1 MSRKLLG
8 ALGVVIAVLVSSLA
22 GSGPAGAQGQRDA
35 PPRPV
40 IFVHGSTGS
49 GAQFETQALRLT
61 SNGYPADRIAVH
73 EYDSTFGTNTME
85 QVWEGLDQL
94 ITELLDETGADGV
107 DLLGHS
113 LGTAV
118 SQGYLNSSAER
129 AARVAHYVNIDG
141 RTAAA
146 PPGGVDTLA
155 VWGEGDQ
162 ARQIAGARNYYA
174 PGQSHVQ
181 VATSAET
188 FAQIY
193 EFFTGR
199 APKTT
204 DVVPEHGRIR
214 LSGEANVFPQNQ
226 GADGFTLRIFEIDRR
241 TGEREHRRH
250 DATFAI
256 GPDGGWGPFKAH
268 AGESYE
274 FALTRTDGSVH
285 HLYFQPF
292 LRSDHLV
299 RLLTSRPGEG
309 LDLLREPSDT
319 SAGFGVIR
327 YKEMW
332 GDQGANNDTLEID
345 GVNILNPATAPR
357 TKRVNATFVGDDNL
371 DGVTDLSAPVQP
383 WFSLPFISAVDL
395 VVPAATPPDD
405 TVRVEMVARAEHAS
419 RSHGRSGRGDEE
431 VVNIPN
437 WATSQNIVTIMFR
450 DFQQ

>member
-8 ALGVVIAVLVSSLA
+8 AVGVVIAVLVTSLA
-22 GSGPAGAQGQRDA
+22 GSGAANAQGKRPA
-35 PPRPV
+35 PRPV
-40 IFVHGSTGS
+40 IFVHGGSGS
-49 GAQFETQALRLT
+49 GAQFDTQALRLT
-61 SNGYPADRIAVH
+61 SNGYPADQIAVH

-85 QVWEGLDQL
+85 EVWAGLDEL
-94 ITELLDETGADGV
+94 IAELLRETGADGV

-113 LGTAV
+113 LGTTV
-118 SQGYLNSSAER
+118 SQGYLTSSPER
-129 AARVAHYVNIDG
+129 AASVAHYVNIDG
-141 RTAAA
+141 RTAAS

-162 ARQIAGARNYYA
+162 TRQIVGAQNYYA
-174 PGQSHVQ
+174 PDQSHVQ

-193 EFFTGR
+193 RFFTGHG
-199 APKTT
+199 PETT
-204 DVVPEHGRIR
+204 DVVPQRGRIR

-226 GADGFTLRIFEIDRR
+226 GADGFTLQIFEIDRR
-241 TGEREHRRH
+241 GRREDLRP
-250 DATFAI
+250 DATFTI
-256 GPDGGWGPFKAH
+256 GADGAWGPFKAH
-268 AGESYE
+268 AGERYE

-345 GVNILNPATAPR
+345 GVNVLNAATAPR
-357 TKRVNATFVGDDNL
+357 TKRVNAMFVGDDNL

-395 VVPAATPPDD
+395 VVPATTPPDD
-405 TVRVEMVARAEHAS
+405 TVRIEMVARAGHAS
-419 RSHGRSGRGDEE
+419 RSPGRSGRGDEE

-437 WATSQNIVTIMFR
+437 WATSQNIVTITFR

>member
-8 ALGVVIAVLVSSLA
+8 AVGLVIAVLVAGLA
-22 GSGPAGAQGQRDA
+22 GSGAADA
-35 PPRPV
+35 HGNRRAPRPV
-40 IFVHGSTGS
+40 IFVHGGSGS
-49 GAQFETQALRLT
+49 GAQFDTQALRLT

-85 QVWEGLDQL
+85 EVWAGLDTL
-94 ITELLDETGADGV
+94 IAELLSETGADGV

-113 LGTAV
+113 LGTTV
-118 SQGYLNSSAER
+118 SQGYLTSSPER
-129 AARVAHYVNIDG
+129 AASVAHYVNIDG
-141 RTAAA
+141 RTAAS

-162 ARQIAGARNYYA
+162 TRQIVGAQNYYA
-174 PGQSHVQ
+174 PDQSHVQ

-193 EFFTGR
+193 RFFTGR
-199 APKTT
+199 EPKTT
-204 DVVPEHGRIR
+204 DVVPQRGRIR

-226 GADGFTLRIFEIDRR
+226 GADGFTLQIFEIDRR
-241 TGEREHRRH
+241 GRREHRRP

-256 GPDGGWGPFKAH
+256 GADGAWGPFKAH
-268 AGESYE
+268 AGGRYE

-357 TKRVNATFVGDDNL
+357 TKRVNAMFVGDDNL

-395 VVPAATPPDD
+395 VVPATIPPDD
-405 TVRVEMVARAEHAS
+405 TVRVEMVARA
-419 RSHGRSGRGDEE
+419 GDGDQE

-437 WATSQNIVTIMFR
+437 WATSQNIVTITFR

>member
-8 ALGVVIAVLVSSLA
+8 AVGVVIAVLVASLA
-22 GSGPAGAQGQRDA
+22 GPGAANAHGKRPA
-35 PPRPV
+35 PRPV
-40 IFVHGSTGS
+40 IFVHGGSGS
-49 GAQFETQALRLT
+49 GAQFDTQALRLT

-85 QVWEGLDQL
+85 QVWAGLDAL
-94 ITELLDETGADGV
+94 IAELLRETGADGV

-113 LGTAV
+113 LGTTV
-118 SQGYLNSSAER
+118 SQGYLTSSPER
-129 AARVAHYVNIDG
+129 AATVAHYVNIDG
-141 RTAAA
+141 RTAAS

-162 ARQIAGARNYYA
+162 TRQIVGAQNYYA
-174 PGQSHVQ
+174 PDQSHVQ

-188 FAQIY
+188 FTQIY
-193 EFFTGR
+193 RFFTGHQ
-199 APKTT
+199 PKTT
-204 DVVPEHGRIR
+204 DVVPQRGRIR

-226 GADGFTLRIFEIDRR
+226 GADGFTLQIFEIDRR
-241 TGEREHRRH
+241 TGRREHRRP

-256 GPDGGWGPFKAH
+256 GPDGAWGPFRAH
-268 AGESYE
+268 AGERYE

-299 RLLTSRPGEG
+299 RLLTSRPGQG

-345 GVNILNPATAPR
+345 GANILNPATAPR
-357 TKRVNATFVGDDNL
+357 TKRVNAMFVGDDNL

-437 WATSQNIVTIMFR
+437 WATSQNIVTITFR

>member
-1 MSRKLLG
+1 MSRKWLA
-8 ALGVVIAVLVSSLA
+8 ALGVVMAVLVSSLA
-22 GSGPAGAQGQRDA
+22 SPGAADAGGQR
-35 PPRPV
+35 PGPRPV
-40 IFVHGSTGS
+40 IFVHGGSGS
-49 GAQFETQALRLT
+49 GAQFDTQALRLT
-61 SNGYPADRIAVH
+61 SNGYTADRIAVH
-73 EYDSTFGTNTME
+73 EYDSTFGTNTMD
-85 QVWEGLDQL
+85 QVWAGLDDL
-94 ITELLDETGADGV
+94 IAELLADTGADGV

-113 LGTAV
+113 LGTTV
-118 SQGYLNSSAER
+118 SQGYLNSSPER

-141 RTAAA
+141 RTAAS

-162 ARQIAGARNYYA
+162 TRQVVGAQNYYA

-193 EFFTGR
+193 EFLTGR
-199 APKTT
+199 PPKTT
-204 DVVPEHGRIR
+204 DVVPEYGRIR

-226 GADGFTLRIFEIDRR
+226 GADGFALRIFEIDRR
-241 TGEREHRRH
+241 TGRREHRRP

-256 GPDGGWGPFKAH
+256 GPDGAWGPFKAH
-268 AGESYE
+268 AGERYE

-332 GDQGANNDTLEID
+332 GDQGANNDTLEIN

-357 TKRVNATFVGDDNL
+357 TKRVNAMFVGDDNL

-395 VVPAATPPDD
+395 VVPATIPPDD
-405 TVRVEMVARAEHAS
+405 TVRIEMVARA
-419 RSHGRSGRGDEE
+419 GDGDEE
-431 VVNIPN
+431 VINIPN
-437 WATSQNIVTIMFR
+437 WATSQNIVTITFR
-450 DFQQ
+450 DFQQDAGGP

>member
-1 MSRKLLG
+1 MSRKWLA
-8 ALGVVIAVLVSSLA
+8 ALGVVMVVLVSSLA
-22 GSGPAGAQGQRDA
+22 GSGAADAGGQR
-35 PPRPV
+35 PGPRPV
-40 IFVHGSTGS
+40 IFVHGGSGS
-49 GAQFETQALRLT
+49 GAQFDTQALRLT

-73 EYDSTFGTNTME
+73 EYDSTFGTNTMD
-85 QVWEGLDQL
+85 QVWAGLDDL
-94 ITELLDETGADGV
+94 IAELLADTGADGV

-113 LGTAV
+113 LGTTV
-118 SQGYLNSSAER
+118 SQGYLNSSPER

-141 RTAAA
+141 RTAAS

-162 ARQIAGARNYYA
+162 TRQVVGAQNYYA

-193 EFFTGR
+193 EFLTGR
-199 APKTT
+199 QPKTT

-226 GADGFTLRIFEIDRR
+226 GADGFTLRIFEIDGR
-241 TGEREHRRH
+241 TGRREHRRP

-256 GPDGGWGPFKAH
+256 GADGAWGPFKAH
-268 AGESYE
+268 AGERYE

-332 GDQGANNDTLEID
+332 GDQGANNDTLEIN

-357 TKRVNATFVGDDNL
+357 TKRVNAMFVGDDNL

-395 VVPAATPPDD
+395 VVPATIPPDD
-405 TVRVEMVARAEHAS
+405 SVRIEMVARA
-419 RSHGRSGRGDEE
+419 GDGDEE
-431 VVNIPN
+431 VINIPN
-437 WATSQNIVTIMFR
+437 WATSQNIVTITFR
-450 DFQQ
+450 DFQQEAGGP

>member
-8 ALGVVIAVLVSSLA
+8 ALGVFIAVLASSLA
-22 GSGPAGAQGQRDA
+22 GSGPADA
-35 PPRPV
+35 GGRRHEPPRPV
-40 IFVHGSTGS
+40 VFVHGGSGS
-49 GAQFETQALRLT
+49 GAQFDTQALRLT
-61 SNGYPADRIAVH
+61 SNGYPAGRIAVH
-73 EYDSTFGTNTME
+73 EYDSTFGTNTMDE
-85 QVWEGLDQL
+85 VLAGLEQL
-94 ITELLDETGADGV
+94 IDELLDETGADGV

-113 LGTAV
+113 LGTTV
-118 SQGYLNSSAER
+118 SHNYLNSSPAR
-129 AARVAHYVNIDG
+129 AADVAHYVNIDG

-146 PPGGVDTLA
+146 PPGDVDTLA

-162 ARQIAGARNYYA
+162 ARQIVGAQNYYA
-174 PGQSHVQ
+174 PHQSHVQ

-193 EFFTGR
+193 KFLTGR

-204 DVVPEHGRIR
+204 DVVRERGRIR
-214 LSGEANVFPQNQ
+214 LSGEANVFPQNL

-241 TGEREHRRH
+241 TGEREHRRPE
-250 DATFAI
+250 ATFKI

-268 AGESYE
+268 AGGRYE

-285 HLYFQPF
+285 HVYFQPF

-309 LDLLREPSDT
+309 LDLLREPSNT

-332 GDQGANNDTLEID
+332 GDQADNDTLEIN
-345 GVNILNPATAPR
+345 GVNILNGATAPR
-357 TKRVNATFVGDDNL
+357 TKRVNAMFVGDDNL

-395 VVPAATPPDD
+395 VVPATIPPDD
-405 TVRVEMVARAEHAS
+405 TIRVEMVARA
-419 RSHGRSGRGDEE
+419 GDGDDE

-437 WATSQNIVTIMFR
+437 WATSENVVTITFR

>member
-8 ALGVVIAVLVSSLA
+8 ALGVLIAVLVSSLA
-22 GSGPAGAQGQRDA
+22 GSVPADA
-35 PPRPV
+35 GGRRHPPPRPV
-40 IFVHGSTGS
+40 IFVHGGSGS
-49 GAQFETQALRLT
+49 GAQFDTQALRLT

-85 QVWEGLDQL
+85 QVWAGLDQL
-94 ITELLDETGADGV
+94 IAELLDETGADGV

-113 LGTAV
+113 LGTTV
-118 SQGYLNSSAER
+118 SHGYLDSSPER

-141 RTAAA
+141 RTAAS

-162 ARQIAGARNYYA
+162 AREIVGAQNYYA
-174 PGQSHVQ
+174 PDQSHVQ

-204 DVVPEHGRIR
+204 DVVGERGRIR

-241 TGEREHRRH
+241 TGERERRRPE
-250 DATFAI
+250 ATFNI

-268 AGESYE
+268 AGERYE

-309 LDLLREPSDT
+309 LDVLRQPSDT
-319 SAGFGVIR
+319 SASLGVIR

-332 GDQGANNDTLEID
+332 GDQGADNDTLEIN
-345 GVNILNPATAPR
+345 GENVLNPATAPR
-357 TKRVNATFVGDDNL
+357 TKRVNALFAFDNGL
-371 DGVTDLSAPVQP
+371 DEVSDLAAPVQP

-405 TVRVEMVARAEHAS
+405 TIRVEMVARA
-419 RSHGRSGRGDEE
+419 GDGDRE

-437 WATSQNIVTIMFR
+437 WASSENVVTITFR
-450 DFQQ
+450 DFQQDGRRRH

>member
-1 MSRKLLG
+1 
-8 ALGVVIAVLVSSLA
+8 
-22 GSGPAGAQGQRDA
+22 
-35 PPRPV
+35 
-40 IFVHGSTGS
+40 
-49 GAQFETQALRLT
+49 
-61 SNGYPADRIAVH
+61 
-73 EYDSTFGTNTME
+73 
-85 QVWEGLDQL
+85 
-94 ITELLDETGADGV
+94 
-107 DLLGHS
+107 
-113 LGTAV
+113 
-118 SQGYLNSSAER
+118 
-129 AARVAHYVNIDG
+129 VAHYVNIDG
-141 RTAAA
+141 RTAAS

-162 ARQIAGARNYYA
+162 AREIVGAQNYYA
-174 PGQSHVQ
+174 PDQSHVQ

-204 DVVPEHGRIR
+204 DVVGERGRIR

-241 TGEREHRRH
+241 TGERERRRPE
-250 DATFAI
+250 ATFNI

-268 AGESYE
+268 AGERYE

-309 LDLLREPSDT
+309 LDVLRQPSDT
-319 SAGFGVIR
+319 SASLGVIR

-332 GDQGANNDTLEID
+332 GDQGADNDTLEIN
-345 GVNILNPATAPR
+345 GENVLNPATAPR
-357 TKRVNATFVGDDNL
+357 TKRVNALFAFDNGL
-371 DGVTDLSAPVQP
+371 DEVSDLAAPVQP

-405 TVRVEMVARAEHAS
+405 TIRVEMVARA
-419 RSHGRSGRGDEE
+419 GDGDRE

-437 WATSQNIVTIMFR
+437 WASSENVVTITFR
-450 DFQQ
+450 DFQQDDRRRH

>member
-8 ALGVVIAVLVSSLA
+8 AVGVVIAVLVAGLA
-22 GSGPAGAQGQRDA
+22 GPGAADAHGKQRE
-35 PPRPV
+35 PRPV
-40 IFVHGSTGS
+40 IFVHGGSGS
-49 GAQFETQALRLT
+49 GAQFDTQALRLT

-85 QVWEGLDQL
+85 EVWAGLDQL
-94 ITELLDETGADGV
+94 IAELLRETGADGV

-113 LGTAV
+113 LGTTV
-118 SQGYLNSSAER
+118 SQGYLTSSPER
-129 AARVAHYVNIDG
+129 AASVAHYVNIDG
-141 RTAAA
+141 RTAAS

-162 ARQIAGARNYYA
+162 ARQIVGAQNYYA
-174 PGQSHVQ
+174 PDQSHVQ

-193 EFFTGR
+193 RFFTGHK
-199 APKTT
+199 PKTT
-204 DVVPEHGRIR
+204 DVVPQRGRIR

-226 GADGFTLRIFEIDRR
+226 GADGFTLQIFEIDRR
-241 TGEREHRRH
+241 GRREHRRP

-256 GPDGGWGPFKAH
+256 GADGAWGPFKAH
-268 AGESYE
+268 AGERYE

-357 TKRVNATFVGDDNL
+357 TKRVNAMFVADDNL

-395 VVPAATPPDD
+395 VVPATIPPDD
-405 TVRVEMVARAEHAS
+405 TVRVEMVARA
-419 RSHGRSGRGDEE
+419 GDGDEE

-437 WATSQNIVTIMFR
+437 WATSQNIVTITLR

>member
-1 MSRKLLG
+1 MSRKWLVALG
-8 ALGVVIAVLVSSLA
+8 AVIAVLVSSLA
-22 GSGPAGAQGQRDA
+22 GGGVADAGGKQPG
-35 PPRPV
+35 PRPV

-49 GAQFETQALRLT
+49 GAQFETQALRLS

-73 EYDSTFGTNTME
+73 EYDSTFGTTTMDE
-85 QVWEGLDQL
+85 VWAGLDDL
-94 ITELLDETGADGV
+94 ITELLADTGADGV

-113 LGTAV
+113 LGTTV
-118 SQGYLNSSAER
+118 SQGYLNSSPER

-141 RTAAA
+141 RTAAS

-162 ARQIAGARNYYA
+162 TRQVVGAQNYYA

-188 FAQIY
+188 FVQIY
-193 EFFTGR
+193 EFLTGGR
-199 APKTT
+199 PKTT
-204 DVVPEHGRIR
+204 DVVPKPGRIL

-241 TGEREHRRH
+241 TGQREHLRP

-256 GPDGGWGPFKAH
+256 GPDGAWGPFKAH
-268 AGESYE
+268 SGRGYE

-309 LDLLREPSDT
+309 LDVLRQPSDT
-319 SAGFGVIR
+319 SAAFGVIR

-332 GDQGANNDTLEID
+332 GDQGANNDTLEIN
-345 GVNILNPATAPR
+345 GGNILNDDTAPR
-357 TKRVNATFVGDDNL
+357 TKRVNAMFVGDDNL

-395 VVPAATPPDD
+395 VVPATTPPDD
-405 TVRVEMVARAEHAS
+405 TVRIEMVSRA
-419 RSHGRSGRGDEE
+419 GDGDHE
-431 VVNIPN
+431 VINIPN
-437 WATSQNIVTIMFR
+437 WASSQNVVTVTFR
-450 DFQQ
+450 DFQQRAGGH

>member
-8 ALGVVIAVLVSSLA
+8 AVSVVIAVLVAGLA
-22 GSGPAGAQGQRDA
+22 GSGGAEADGKRRA
-35 PPRPV
+35 PRPV
-40 IFVHGSTGS
+40 VFVHGGSGS
-49 GAQFETQALRLT
+49 GAQFETQALRLM

-85 QVWEGLDQL
+85 EVWAGLDEL
-94 ITELLDETGADGV
+94 IAELLRETGADGV

-113 LGTAV
+113 LGTTV
-118 SQGYLNSSAER
+118 SQGYVTSSLER
-129 AARVAHYVNIDG
+129 AASVAHYVNIDG

-155 VWGEGDQ
+155 VWGEGEQ
-162 ARQIAGARNYYA
+162 TRQIVGARNYYA
-174 PGQSHVQ
+174 PDQSHVQ

-193 EFFTGR
+193 RFLTGHE
-199 APKTT
+199 PETT
-204 DVVPEHGRIR
+204 DVVPQRGRIR

-226 GADGFTLRIFEIDRR
+226 GADGFTLQIFEIDR
-241 TGEREHRRH
+241 TGGREHRRP
-250 DATFAI
+250 DATVEI
-256 GPDGGWGPFKAH
+256 GADGAWGPFRAH
-268 AGESYE
+268 AGERYE

-285 HLYFQPF
+285 HVYFQPF
-292 LRSDHLV
+292 LRSNHLV

-332 GDQGANNDTLEID
+332 GDQGANNDILEID
-345 GVNILNPATAPR
+345 GVSVLNAATAPR
-357 TKRVNATFVGDDNL
+357 TKRVNAMFVGDDNL

-395 VVPAATPPDD
+395 VVPATIPPDD
-405 TVRVEMVARAEHAS
+405 TVRVEMVARA
-419 RSHGRSGRGDEE
+419 GDGDEE

-437 WATSQNIVTIMFR
+437 WATSQNIVTINFR

>member
-8 ALGVVIAVLVSSLA
+8 AVGVVIAVLVASLA
-22 GSGPAGAQGQRDA
+22 GSGAADAHGKRPA
-35 PPRPV
+35 PRPV
-40 IFVHGSTGS
+40 IFVHGGSGS
-49 GAQFETQALRLT
+49 GAQFDTQALRLM

-85 QVWEGLDQL
+85 EVWAGLDEL
-94 ITELLDETGADGV
+94 IAELLRETGADGV

-113 LGTAV
+113 LGTTV
-118 SQGYLNSSAER
+118 SQGYLTSSPER
-129 AARVAHYVNIDG
+129 AASVAHYVNIDG
-141 RTAAA
+141 RTAAS
-146 PPGGVDTLA
+146 PPGAVDTLA

-162 ARQIAGARNYYA
+162 TRQIVGAQNYYA
-174 PGQSHVQ
+174 PDQSHVQ

-193 EFFTGR
+193 RFFT
-199 APKTT
+199 AHEPETT
-204 DVVPEHGRIR
+204 DVVPQRGRIR

-226 GADGFTLRIFEIDRR
+226 GADGFTLQIFEIDRR
-241 TGEREHRRH
+241 GRREHRRPA
-250 DATFAI
+250 ATFAI
-256 GPDGGWGPFKAH
+256 GADGAWGPFKAH
-268 AGESYE
+268 AGERYE

-345 GVNILNPATAPR
+345 GANILNPATAPR
-357 TKRVNATFVGDDNL
+357 TKRVNAMFVGDDNL

-395 VVPAATPPDD
+395 VVPATTPPDD
-405 TVRVEMVARAEHAS
+405 TVRIEMVARA
-419 RSHGRSGRGDEE
+419 GDGDEE

-437 WATSQNIVTIMFR
+437 WATSQNIVTITFR

>member
-1 MSRKLLG
+1 MSRKWLA
-8 ALGVVIAVLVSSLA
+8 ALGVVMVVLVSSLA
-22 GSGPAGAQGQRDA
+22 GPGAADAGDQR
-35 PPRPV
+35 PGPRPV
-40 IFVHGSTGS
+40 IFVHGGSGS
-49 GAQFETQALRLT
+49 GAQFDTQALRLT

-73 EYDSTFGTNTME
+73 EYDSTFGTNTMD
-85 QVWEGLDQL
+85 QVWAGLDDL
-94 ITELLDETGADGV
+94 IAELLADTGADGV

-113 LGTAV
+113 LGTTV
-118 SQGYLNSSAER
+118 SQGYLNSSPER

-141 RTAAA
+141 RTAAS

-162 ARQIAGARNYYA
+162 TRQVVGAQNYYA

-193 EFFTGR
+193 EFLTGR
-199 APKTT
+199 QPKTT

-226 GADGFTLRIFEIDRR
+226 GADGFTLRIFEIDGR
-241 TGEREHRRH
+241 TGRREHRRP

-256 GPDGGWGPFKAH
+256 GADGAWGPFKAH
-268 AGESYE
+268 AGERYE

-332 GDQGANNDTLEID
+332 GDQGANNDTLEIN

-357 TKRVNATFVGDDNL
+357 TKRVNAMFVGDDNL

-395 VVPAATPPDD
+395 VVPATIPPDD
-405 TVRVEMVARAEHAS
+405 SVRIEMVARA
-419 RSHGRSGRGDEE
+419 GDGDEE
-431 VVNIPN
+431 VINIPN
-437 WATSQNIVTIMFR
+437 WATSQNIVTITFR
-450 DFQQ
+450 DFQQEAGGP

>member
-8 ALGVVIAVLVSSLA
+8 AVGVVIAVLVA
-22 GSGPAGAQGQRDA
+22 GFGGAGVADA
-35 PPRPV
+35 HGKRRELRPV
-40 IFVHGSTGS
+40 VFVHGGSGS
-49 GAQFETQALRLT
+49 GAQFDTQALRLT

-85 QVWEGLDQL
+85 QVWAGLDAL
-94 ITELLDETGADGV
+94 IVELLIETGAEGV

-113 LGTAV
+113 LGTTV
-118 SQGYLNSSAER
+118 SQGYLNSSPER

-141 RTAAA
+141 RTAVS
-146 PPGGVDTLA
+146 PPGGVDSLA

-162 ARQIAGARNYYA
+162 TRQIVGAENYYA
-174 PGQSHVQ
+174 PDQSHVQ

-193 EFFTGR
+193 TFFTGR
-199 APKTT
+199 QPRTT
-204 DVVPEHGRIR
+204 DVVPEPGRIR

-226 GADGFTLRIFEIDRR
+226 GADGFSLQIFELDR
-241 TGEREHRRH
+241 TGRREQRRP

-256 GPDGGWGPFKAH
+256 GPDGAWGPFKAH
-268 AGESYE
+268 AGERYE

-292 LRSDHLV
+292 LRSDHLL

-345 GVNILNPATAPR
+345 GVNVLNLATAPR
-357 TKRVNATFVGDDNL
+357 TKRVNAMFVGDDNL

-395 VVPAATPPDD
+395 VVPATIPPDD
-405 TVRVEMVARAEHAS
+405 TIRVEMVARA
-419 RSHGRSGRGDEE
+419 GDGDEE

-437 WATSQNIVTIMFR
+437 WATSQNIVTITFR

>member
-8 ALGVVIAVLVSSLA
+8 ALGVFIAVLASSLA
-22 GSGPAGAQGQRDA
+22 GSGPADA
-35 PPRPV
+35 GGRRHERPRPV
-40 IFVHGSTGS
+40 VFVHGGSGS
-49 GAQFETQALRLT
+49 GAQFDTQAQRLT
-61 SNGYPADRIAVH
+61 SNGYPAGRIAVH
-73 EYDSTFGTNTME
+73 EYDSTFGTNTMDE
-85 QVWEGLDQL
+85 VLAGLEQL
-94 ITELLDETGADGV
+94 IDELLDETGADGV

-113 LGTAV
+113 LGTTV
-118 SQGYLNSSAER
+118 SHNYLNSSPAR
-129 AARVAHYVNIDG
+129 AADVAHYVNIDG

-162 ARQIAGARNYYA
+162 TRQIVGAQNYYA

-193 EFFTGR
+193 KFLSGR

-204 DVVPEHGRIR
+204 DVVRERGGIR
-214 LSGEANVFPQNQ
+214 LSGEANVFPQNL

-241 TGEREHRRH
+241 TGEREHRRPE
-250 DATFAI
+250 ATFKI

-268 AGESYE
+268 AGGRYE

-285 HLYFQPF
+285 HVYFQPF
-292 LRSDHLV
+292 LRSNHLV

-332 GDQGANNDTLEID
+332 GDQGADNDTLEIN

-357 TKRVNATFVGDDNL
+357 TKRVNAMFVGDDNL

-395 VVPAATPPDD
+395 VVPATIPPDD
-405 TVRVEMVARAEHAS
+405 TVRVEMVARA
-419 RSHGRSGRGDEE
+419 GDSENE

-437 WATSQNIVTIMFR
+437 WATSENVVTITFR

>member
-8 ALGVVIAVLVSSLA
+8 AVGVVIAVLVASLG
-22 GSGPAGAQGQRDA
+22 GSGAADAHGKRPA
-35 PPRPV
+35 PRPV
-40 IFVHGSTGS
+40 IFVHGGSGS
-49 GAQFETQALRLT
+49 GAQFDTQALRLM

-85 QVWEGLDQL
+85 EVWAGLDEL
-94 ITELLDETGADGV
+94 IAELLRETGADGV

-113 LGTAV
+113 LGTTV
-118 SQGYLNSSAER
+118 SQGYLTSSPER
-129 AARVAHYVNIDG
+129 AASVAHYVNIDG

-162 ARQIAGARNYYA
+162 TRQIVGAQNHYA
-174 PGQSHVQ
+174 PDQAHVQ

-193 EFFTGR
+193 RFFTGHE
-199 APKTT
+199 PKTT
-204 DVVPEHGRIR
+204 DVVPQAGRIR

-226 GADGFTLRIFEIDRR
+226 GADGFTLQIFEIDRR
-241 TGEREHRRH
+241 GRREHRRP

-256 GPDGGWGPFKAH
+256 GADGAWGPFKAH
-268 AGESYE
+268 AGERYE

-345 GVNILNPATAPR
+345 GVNVLNPATAPR
-357 TKRVNATFVGDDNL
+357 TKRVNAMFVGDDNL

-395 VVPAATPPDD
+395 VVPATIPPDD
-405 TVRVEMVARAEHAS
+405 TVRVEMVARA
-419 RSHGRSGRGDEE
+419 GDGDEE

-437 WATSQNIVTIMFR
+437 WATSQNIVTITFR

>member
-1 MSRKLLG
+1 MSRKWLAALG
-8 ALGVVIAVLVSSLA
+8 AVIAVLVSSLA
-22 GSGPAGAQGQRDA
+22 GVGAADAGDKRPA
-35 PPRPV
+35 PRPV

-49 GAQFETQALRLT
+49 GAQFETQALRLA

-73 EYDSTFGTNTME
+73 EYDSTFGTTTMD
-85 QVWEGLDQL
+85 QVWAGLDDLIAQL
-94 ITELLDETGADGV
+94 LADTGADGV

-118 SQGYLNSSAER
+118 SQGYLNSSPER

-141 RTAAA
+141 RTATS

-162 ARQIAGARNYYA
+162 TRQIVGANNYYA

-193 EFFTGR
+193 EFFSGVQPT
-199 APKTT
+199 TT
-204 DVVPEHGRIR
+204 DIVPEHGRIR

-226 GADGFTLRIFEIDRR
+226 GAEGFTLRIFEIERR
-241 TGEREHRRH
+241 TGQREHRRP
-250 DATFAI
+250 DATFTI
-256 GPDGGWGPFKAH
+256 GADGAWGPFKAH
-268 AGESYE
+268 AGGRYE

-292 LRSDHLV
+292 LRGDHLV

-309 LDLLREPSDT
+309 LDVLREPSDT
-319 SAGFGVIR
+319 TAGFGVIR

-332 GDQGANNDTLEID
+332 GDQGADNDTLEIN
-345 GVNILNPATAPR
+345 GVNVLNTATAPR
-357 TKRVNATFVGDDNL
+357 TKRVNAMFVGDDNL

-395 VVPAATPPDD
+395 VVPATIPPDD
-405 TVRVEMVARAEHAS
+405 TVQIEMVARA
-419 RSHGRSGRGDEE
+419 GDGDHE

-437 WATSQNIVTIMFR
+437 WASSQNVVTVTFR
-450 DFQQ
+450 DFQQDAGGQ

>member
-8 ALGVVIAVLVSSLA
+8 AVGVVIAVLVGSLA
-22 GSGPAGAQGQRDA
+22 GSGAADAHGERPA
-35 PPRPV
+35 PRPV
-40 IFVHGSTGS
+40 IFVHGGSGS
-49 GAQFETQALRLT
+49 GAQFDTQALRLM

-85 QVWEGLDQL
+85 EVWAGLDEL
-94 ITELLDETGADGV
+94 IAELLRETGADGV

-113 LGTAV
+113 LGTTV
-118 SQGYLNSSAER
+118 SQGYLTSSPER
-129 AARVAHYVNIDG
+129 AASVAHYVNIDG

-162 ARQIAGARNYYA
+162 TRQIIGAQNYYA
-174 PGQSHVQ
+174 PAQSHVQ

-188 FAQIY
+188 FAEIY
-193 EFFTGR
+193 RFFTGHE
-199 APKTT
+199 PKTT
-204 DVVPEHGRIR
+204 DVVPQRGRIR

-226 GADGFTLRIFEIDRR
+226 GADGFTLQIFEIDRR
-241 TGEREHRRH
+241 GRREHRRP

-256 GPDGGWGPFKAH
+256 GADGAWGPFKAH
-268 AGESYE
+268 AGERYE

-345 GVNILNPATAPR
+345 GVNVLNPATAPR
-357 TKRVNATFVGDDNL
+357 TKRVNAMFVGDDNL

-395 VVPAATPPDD
+395 VVPATIPPDD
-405 TVRVEMVARAEHAS
+405 TVRIEMVARA
-419 RSHGRSGRGDEE
+419 GDGDEE

-437 WATSQNIVTIMFR
+437 WATSQNIVTITFR

>member
-8 ALGVVIAVLVSSLA
+8 AVGVVIAVLVGSLA
-22 GSGPAGAQGQRDA
+22 GSGAADAHGKRPA
-35 PPRPV
+35 PRPV
-40 IFVHGSTGS
+40 IFVHGGSGS
-49 GAQFETQALRLT
+49 GAQFDTQALRLM

-85 QVWEGLDQL
+85 EVWAGLDEL
-94 ITELLDETGADGV
+94 IAELLRETGADGV

-113 LGTAV
+113 LGTTV
-118 SQGYLNSSAER
+118 SQGYLTSSPER
-129 AARVAHYVNIDG
+129 AASVAHYVNIDG

-146 PPGGVDTLA
+146 PPGAVDTLA

-162 ARQIAGARNYYA
+162 TRQIIGAQNYYA
-174 PGQSHVQ
+174 PAQSHVQ

-188 FAQIY
+188 FAEIY
-193 EFFTGR
+193 RFFTGHE
-199 APKTT
+199 PKTT
-204 DVVPEHGRIR
+204 DVVPQRGRIQ

-226 GADGFTLRIFEIDRR
+226 GAGGFTLQIFEIDRR
-241 TGEREHRRH
+241 GRREHRRP

-256 GPDGGWGPFKAH
+256 GADGAWGPFKAH
-268 AGESYE
+268 AGERYE

-309 LDLLREPSDT
+309 LDLLREPSET

-345 GVNILNPATAPR
+345 GVNVLNPATAPR
-357 TKRVNATFVGDDNL
+357 TKRVNAMFVGDDNL
-371 DGVTDLSAPVQP
+371 DSVTDLSAPVQP

-395 VVPAATPPDD
+395 VVPATIPPDD
-405 TVRVEMVARAEHAS
+405 TVRIEMVARA
-419 RSHGRSGRGDEE
+419 GDGDEE

-437 WATSQNIVTIMFR
+437 WATSQNIVTMTFR

>member
-8 ALGVVIAVLVSSLA
+8 AVGVVIAVLVA
-22 GSGPAGAQGQRDA
+22 GFGGAGVADA
-35 PPRPV
+35 HGKRREPRPV
-40 IFVHGSTGS
+40 VFVHGGSGS
-49 GAQFETQALRLT
+49 GAQFDTQALRLT

-85 QVWEGLDQL
+85 QVWAGLDAL
-94 ITELLDETGADGV
+94 IVELLNETGADGV

-113 LGTAV
+113 LGTTV
-118 SQGYLNSSAER
+118 SQGYLNSSPER

-141 RTAAA
+141 RTAAS

-162 ARQIAGARNYYA
+162 TRQIVGAQNYYA
-174 PGQSHVQ
+174 PDQSHVQ

-193 EFFTGR
+193 TFFTGR
-199 APKTT
+199 QPRTT
-204 DVVPEHGRIR
+204 DVVPERGRIR
-214 LSGEANVFPQNQ
+214 LSGEANVFPQNH
-226 GADGFTLRIFEIDRR
+226 GADGFSLQIFEIDRR
-241 TGEREHRRH
+241 TGRREQRRP

-256 GPDGGWGPFKAH
+256 GPDGAWGPFQAH
-268 AGESYE
+268 AGERYE

-345 GVNILNPATAPR
+345 GVNVLNPATAPR
-357 TKRVNATFVGDDNL
+357 TKRVNAMFVGDDNL

-395 VVPAATPPDD
+395 VVPATIPPDD
-405 TVRVEMVARAEHAS
+405 TTRVEMVARA
-419 RSHGRSGRGDEE
+419 GDGDEE

-437 WATSQNIVTIMFR
+437 WATSRNIVTITFR

>member
-1 MSRKLLG
+1 MSRKWLAALG
-8 ALGVVIAVLVSSLA
+8 AVIAVLVSSLA
-22 GSGPAGAQGQRDA
+22 GVGAADAGGKQPA
-35 PPRPV
+35 PRPV
-40 IFVHGSTGS
+40 IFVHGGTGS

-61 SNGYPADRIAVH
+61 SNGYAADRIAVH
-73 EYDSTFGTNTME
+73 EYDSTFGTTTME
-85 QVWEGLDQL
+85 QVWAGLDDL
-94 ITELLDETGADGV
+94 IAELLADTGADGV

-113 LGTAV
+113 LGTTV
-118 SQGYLNSSAER
+118 SQGYLNSSPDR

-141 RTAAA
+141 RTAAS

-162 ARQIAGARNYYA
+162 TRQIVGAQNYYA

-193 EFFTGR
+193 EFLTGR
-199 APKTT
+199 PPKTT
-204 DVVPEHGRIR
+204 NVVPNGRIR

-226 GADGFTLRIFEIDRR
+226 GADGFTLRIFEIDRH
-241 TGEREHRRH
+241 TGQRERQSP

-256 GPDGGWGPFKAH
+256 GADGAWGPFEAH
-268 AGESYE
+268 AGKRYE

-299 RLLTSRPGEG
+299 RLLTTRPGEG
-309 LDLLREPSDT
+309 LDILREPSDT
-319 SAGFGVIR
+319 TAAFGVIR

-332 GDQGANNDTLEID
+332 GDQGANNDTLEIN
-345 GVNILNPATAPR
+345 GVNILNAATAPR
-357 TKRVNATFVGDDNL
+357 TKRVNAMFVGDDDL

-395 VVPAATPPDD
+395 VVPATTPPDD
-405 TVRVEMVARAEHAS
+405 TVRIEMVARA
-419 RSHGRSGRGDEE
+419 GDGDHE
-431 VVNIPN
+431 VINIPN
-437 WATSQNIVTIMFR
+437 WASSQNVVTVNFR
-450 DFQQ
+450 DFQQRAGGQ

>member
-8 ALGVVIAVLVSSLA
+8 AVGVVIAVLVSSLA
-22 GSGPAGAQGQRDA
+22 GSGAADAHGKRPA
-35 PPRPV
+35 PRPV
-40 IFVHGSTGS
+40 IFVHGGSGS
-49 GAQFETQALRLT
+49 GAQFDTQAQRLT

-73 EYDSTFGTNTME
+73 EYDSTFSTNTME
-85 QVWEGLDQL
+85 EVWAGLDQL
-94 ITELLDETGADGV
+94 IAELLRKTGADGV

-113 LGTAV
+113 LGTTV
-118 SQGYLNSSAER
+118 SQGYLTSSPER
-129 AARVAHYVNIDG
+129 ASSVAHYVNIDG
-141 RTAAA
+141 RTAAS

-162 ARQIAGARNYYA
+162 TRQIVGAQNYYA
-174 PGQSHVQ
+174 PDQSHVQ

-193 EFFTGR
+193 RFFTGR
-199 APKTT
+199 KPKTT
-204 DVVPEHGRIR
+204 DVVAQRGRIR

-226 GADGFTLRIFEIDRR
+226 GADGFTLQIFEIDRR
-241 TGEREHRRH
+241 GRREHRRP

-256 GPDGGWGPFKAH
+256 GADGAWGPFKAH
-268 AGESYE
+268 AGERYE

-292 LRSDHLV
+292 LRSNHLV

-357 TKRVNATFVGDDNL
+357 TKRVNAMFVGDDNL

-395 VVPAATPPDD
+395 VVPATIPPDD
-405 TVRVEMVARAEHAS
+405 TVRVEMVARAGHAS

-437 WATSQNIVTIMFR
+437 WATSQNIVTITFR

>member
-8 ALGVVIAVLVSSLA
+8 AVGVVIAVLVASLA
-22 GSGPAGAQGQRDA
+22 GSGAADA
-35 PPRPV
+35 DGKRRVPRPV
-40 IFVHGSTGS
+40 IFVHGGSGS
-49 GAQFETQALRLT
+49 GAQFDTQAQRLM
-61 SNGYPADRIAVH
+61 SNGYPADRIALH
-73 EYDSTFGTNTME
+73 EYDSTFGTNTMDE
-85 QVWEGLDQL
+85 VWAGLDEL
-94 ITELLDETGADGV
+94 IAELLRETGADGV

-113 LGTAV
+113 LGTTV
-118 SQGYLNSSAER
+118 SQGYLTSTPER
-129 AARVAHYVNIDG
+129 AASVAHYVNIDG
-141 RTAAA
+141 RTAAS

-162 ARQIAGARNYYA
+162 TRQVVGAQNYYA
-174 PGQSHVQ
+174 PDQSHVQ

-193 EFFTGR
+193 RFFTGHE
-199 APKTT
+199 PKTT
-204 DVVPEHGRIR
+204 DVVAQRGRIR

-226 GADGFTLRIFEIDRR
+226 GADGFTLQIFEIDRR
-241 TGEREHRRH
+241 GRREHRRP

-256 GPDGGWGPFKAH
+256 GADGAWGPFEAH
-268 AGESYE
+268 AGERYE

-292 LRSDHLV
+292 LRSNHLV

-357 TKRVNATFVGDDNL
+357 TKRVNAMFVADDNL

-395 VVPAATPPDD
+395 VVPATIPPDD
-405 TVRVEMVARAEHAS
+405 TVRVEMVARA
-419 RSHGRSGRGDEE
+419 GDGDEE

-437 WATSQNIVTIMFR
+437 WATSENLVTITFR

>member
-8 ALGVVIAVLVSSLA
+8 AVGVVIAVLVAGLA
-22 GSGPAGAQGQRDA
+22 GSGAADA
-35 PPRPV
+35 DGNRRGPRPV
-40 IFVHGSTGS
+40 IFVHGGSGS
-49 GAQFETQALRLT
+49 GAQFDTQALRLT

-85 QVWEGLDQL
+85 QVWAGLDAL
-94 ITELLDETGADGV
+94 IAELLSETGADGV

-113 LGTAV
+113 LGTTV
-118 SQGYLNSSAER
+118 SQGYLSSPER
-129 AARVAHYVNIDG
+129 AASVAHYVNIDG
-141 RTAAA
+141 RTAAS

-162 ARQIAGARNYYA
+162 TRQIVGAQNYYA
-174 PGQSHVQ
+174 PDQSHVQ

-193 EFFTGR
+193 RFFTGHQ
-199 APKTT
+199 PETT
-204 DVVPEHGRIR
+204 DVLPERGWIR

-241 TGEREHRRH
+241 TGRREHRRP
-250 DATFAI
+250 DATFTI
-256 GPDGGWGPFKAH
+256 GPDGAWGPFKAH
-268 AGESYE
+268 AGERYE

-285 HLYFQPF
+285 HVYFQPF

-309 LDLLREPSDT
+309 LDLLREPSAT

-345 GVNILNPATAPR
+345 GVNVLNPATAPR
-357 TKRVNATFVGDDNL
+357 TKRVNAMFVGDDNL

-395 VVPAATPPDD
+395 VVPATIPPDD
-405 TVRVEMVARAEHAS
+405 TVRIEMVARA
-419 RSHGRSGRGDEE
+419 GDGEEE

-437 WATSQNIVTIMFR
+437 WATSENVVTITFR

>member
-8 ALGVVIAVLVSSLA
+8 AVGVVIAVLVGSLA
-22 GSGPAGAQGQRDA
+22 GSGAADAHGKWPA
-35 PPRPV
+35 PRPV
-40 IFVHGSTGS
+40 IFVHGGSGS
-49 GAQFETQALRLT
+49 GAQFDTQALRLM

-85 QVWEGLDQL
+85 EVWAGLDEL
-94 ITELLDETGADGV
+94 IAELLRETGADGV

-113 LGTAV
+113 LGTTV
-118 SQGYLNSSAER
+118 SQGYLTSSPER
-129 AARVAHYVNIDG
+129 AASVAHYVNIDG

-162 ARQIAGARNYYA
+162 TRQIIGAQNYYA
-174 PGQSHVQ
+174 PAQSHVQ

-188 FAQIY
+188 FAEIY
-193 EFFTGR
+193 RFFTGHE
-199 APKTT
+199 PKTT
-204 DVVPEHGRIR
+204 DVVPQRGRIQ

-226 GADGFTLRIFEIDRR
+226 GAGGFTLQIFEIDRR
-241 TGEREHRRH
+241 GRREHRRP

-256 GPDGGWGPFKAH
+256 GADGAWGPFKAH
-268 AGESYE
+268 AGERYE

-345 GVNILNPATAPR
+345 GVNVLNPATAPR
-357 TKRVNATFVGDDNL
+357 TKRVNAMFVGDDNL

-395 VVPAATPPDD
+395 VVPATIPPDD
-405 TVRVEMVARAEHAS
+405 TVRIEMVARAAD
-419 RSHGRSGRGDEE
+419 GDEE

-437 WATSQNIVTIMFR
+437 WATSQNIVTITFR

>member
-8 ALGVVIAVLVSSLA
+8 AVGVVIAVLVGSLA
-22 GSGPAGAQGQRDA
+22 GSGAADAHGKRPA
-35 PPRPV
+35 PRPV
-40 IFVHGSTGS
+40 IFVHGGSGS
-49 GAQFETQALRLT
+49 GAQFDTQALRLM

-85 QVWEGLDQL
+85 EVWAGLDEL
-94 ITELLDETGADGV
+94 IAELLRETGADGV

-113 LGTAV
+113 LGTTV
-118 SQGYLNSSAER
+118 SQGYLTSSPER
-129 AARVAHYVNIDG
+129 AASVAHYVNIDG

-162 ARQIAGARNYYA
+162 TRQIIGAQNYYA
-174 PGQSHVQ
+174 PAQSHVQ

-188 FAQIY
+188 FAEIY
-193 EFFTGR
+193 RFFTGHE
-199 APKTT
+199 PKTT
-204 DVVPEHGRIR
+204 DVVPQRGRIR

-226 GADGFTLRIFEIDRR
+226 GADGFTLQIFEIDRR
-241 TGEREHRRH
+241 GRREHRRP

-256 GPDGGWGPFKAH
+256 GADGAWGPFKAH
-268 AGESYE
+268 AGERYE

-345 GVNILNPATAPR
+345 GVNVLNPATAPR
-357 TKRVNATFVGDDNL
+357 TKRVNAMFVGDDNL

-395 VVPAATPPDD
+395 VVPATIPPDD
-405 TVRVEMVARAEHAS
+405 TVRIEMVARA
-419 RSHGRSGRGDEE
+419 GDGDEE

-437 WATSQNIVTIMFR
+437 WATSQNIVTITFR

>member
-8 ALGVVIAVLVSSLA
+8 AVGVVIAVLVGSLA
-22 GSGPAGAQGQRDA
+22 GSGAADAHGERPA
-35 PPRPV
+35 PRPV
-40 IFVHGSTGS
+40 IFVHGGSGS
-49 GAQFETQALRLT
+49 GAQFDTQALRLM

-85 QVWEGLDQL
+85 EVWAGLDEL
-94 ITELLDETGADGV
+94 IAELLRETGADGV

-113 LGTAV
+113 LGTTV
-118 SQGYLNSSAER
+118 SQGYLTSSPER
-129 AARVAHYVNIDG
+129 AASVAHYVNIDG

-162 ARQIAGARNYYA
+162 TRQIIGAQNYYA
-174 PGQSHVQ
+174 PAQSHVQ

-188 FAQIY
+188 FAEIY
-193 EFFTGR
+193 RFFTGHE
-199 APKTT
+199 PKTT
-204 DVVPEHGRIR
+204 DVVPQRGRIR

-226 GADGFTLRIFEIDRR
+226 GADGFTLQIFEIDRR
-241 TGEREHRRH
+241 GRREHRRP

-256 GPDGGWGPFKAH
+256 GADGAWGPFRAL
-268 AGESYE
+268 AGERYE

-345 GVNILNPATAPR
+345 GVNVLNPATAPR
-357 TKRVNATFVGDDNL
+357 TKRVNAMFVGDDNL

-395 VVPAATPPDD
+395 VVPATIPPDD
-405 TVRVEMVARAEHAS
+405 TVRIEMVARA
-419 RSHGRSGRGDEE
+419 GDGDEE

-437 WATSQNIVTIMFR
+437 WATSQNIVTITFR

>member
-8 ALGVVIAVLVSSLA
+8 AVGVVIAVLIASLA
-22 GSGPAGAQGQRDA
+22 GSGAAEADEKRPG
-35 PPRPV
+35 PRPV
-40 IFVHGSTGS
+40 IFVHGGSGS
-49 GAQFETQALRLT
+49 GAQFDTQALRLT

-85 QVWEGLDQL
+85 EVWAGLDEL
-94 ITELLDETGADGV
+94 IAELLRETGADGV

-113 LGTAV
+113 LGTTV
-118 SQGYLNSSAER
+118 SHGYLTSSPER
-129 AARVAHYVNIDG
+129 AANVAHYVNIDG
-141 RTAAA
+141 RTAAS

-155 VWGEGDQ
+155 VWGEGAQ
-162 ARQIAGARNYYA
+162 TRQIVGAQNYYA
-174 PGQSHVQ
+174 PDQSHVQ

-193 EFFTGR
+193 RFFTGHE
-199 APKTT
+199 PETT
-204 DVVPEHGRIR
+204 DVVPQRGRIR

-226 GADGFTLRIFEIDRR
+226 GADGFTLQIFEIDGR
-241 TGEREHRRH
+241 TGRREHGRP

-256 GPDGGWGPFKAH
+256 GADGAWGPFKAH
-268 AGESYE
+268 AGEHYE
-274 FALTRTDGSVH
+274 FALTRTNGSVH

-292 LRSDHLV
+292 LRSNHLV

-357 TKRVNATFVGDDNL
+357 TKRVNAMFVGDDNL

-395 VVPAATPPDD
+395 VVPATIPPDD
-405 TVRVEMVARAEHAS
+405 TVRVEMVARA
-419 RSHGRSGRGDEE
+419 GDGAEE

-437 WATSQNIVTIMFR
+437 WATSENIVTITFR

>member
-1 MSRKLLG
+1 
-8 ALGVVIAVLVSSLA
+8 VS
-22 GSGPAGAQGQRDA
+22 
-35 PPRPV
+35 
-40 IFVHGSTGS
+40 HGY
-49 GAQFETQALRLT
+49 LT
-61 SNGYPADRIAVH
+61 SSP
-73 EYDSTFGTNTME
+73 
-85 QVWEGLDQL
+85 
-94 ITELLDETGADGV
+94 
-107 DLLGHS
+107 
-113 LGTAV
+113 
-118 SQGYLNSSAER
+118 ER
-129 AARVAHYVNIDG
+129 AASVAHYVNIDG
-141 RTAAA
+141 RTAAS

-162 ARQIAGARNYYA
+162 TRQIVGAQNYYA
-174 PGQSHVQ
+174 PDQSHVQ

-188 FAQIY
+188 FAEIY
-193 EFFTGR
+193 RFFTGHE
-199 APKTT
+199 PKTT
-204 DVVPEHGRIR
+204 DVVPQRGRIR

-226 GADGFTLRIFEIDRR
+226 GAGGFTLQIFEIDRR
-241 TGEREHRRH
+241 GRREHRRP

-256 GPDGGWGPFKAH
+256 GADGAWGPFRAH
-268 AGESYE
+268 AGERYE

-357 TKRVNATFVGDDNL
+357 TKRVNAMFVGDDNL

-395 VVPAATPPDD
+395 VVPATIPPDD
-405 TVRVEMVARAEHAS
+405 TVRVEMVARA
-419 RSHGRSGRGDEE
+419 GDGDEE

-437 WATSQNIVTIMFR
+437 WATSENIVTITFR

>member
-8 ALGVVIAVLVSSLA
+8 AVGVVIAVLVGSLA
-22 GSGPAGAQGQRDA
+22 GSGAADAHGKRPA
-35 PPRPV
+35 PRPV
-40 IFVHGSTGS
+40 IFVHGGSGS
-49 GAQFETQALRLT
+49 GAQFDTQALRLM

-85 QVWEGLDQL
+85 EVWAGLDEL
-94 ITELLDETGADGV
+94 IAELLRETGADGV

-113 LGTAV
+113 LGTTV
-118 SQGYLNSSAER
+118 SQGYLTSSPER
-129 AARVAHYVNIDG
+129 AASVAHYVNIDG

-162 ARQIAGARNYYA
+162 TRQIIGAQNYYA
-174 PGQSHVQ
+174 PAQSHVQ

-188 FAQIY
+188 FAEIY
-193 EFFTGR
+193 RFFTGHE
-199 APKTT
+199 PKTT
-204 DVVPEHGRIR
+204 DVVPQRGRIQ

-226 GADGFTLRIFEIDRR
+226 GAGGFTLQIFEIDRR
-241 TGEREHRRH
+241 GRREHRRP

-256 GPDGGWGPFKAH
+256 GADGAWGPFKAH
-268 AGESYE
+268 AGERYE

-345 GVNILNPATAPR
+345 GVNVLNPATAPR
-357 TKRVNATFVGDDNL
+357 TKRVNAMFVGDDNL

-395 VVPAATPPDD
+395 VVPATIPPDD
-405 TVRVEMVARAEHAS
+405 TVRIEMVARA
-419 RSHGRSGRGDEE
+419 GDGDEE

-437 WATSQNIVTIMFR
+437 WATSQNIVTITFR

>member
-8 ALGVVIAVLVSSLA
+8 AVGVVIAVLVGSLA
-22 GSGPAGAQGQRDA
+22 GSGAADAHGKPPA
-35 PPRPV
+35 PRPV
-40 IFVHGSTGS
+40 IFVHGGSGS
-49 GAQFETQALRLT
+49 GAQFDTQALRLM

-85 QVWEGLDQL
+85 EVWAGLDEL
-94 ITELLDETGADGV
+94 IAELLRETGADGV

-113 LGTAV
+113 LGTTV
-118 SQGYLNSSAER
+118 SQGYLTSSPER
-129 AARVAHYVNIDG
+129 AASVAHYVNIDG

-162 ARQIAGARNYYA
+162 TRQIIGAQNYYA
-174 PGQSHVQ
+174 PAQSHVQ

-188 FAQIY
+188 FAEIY
-193 EFFTGR
+193 RFFTGHE
-199 APKTT
+199 PKTT
-204 DVVPEHGRIR
+204 DVVPQRGRIQ

-226 GADGFTLRIFEIDRR
+226 GAGGFTLQIFEIDRR
-241 TGEREHRRH
+241 GRREHRRP

-256 GPDGGWGPFKAH
+256 GADGAWGPFKAH
-268 AGESYE
+268 AGERYE

-345 GVNILNPATAPR
+345 GVDVLNPATAPR
-357 TKRVNATFVGDDNL
+357 TKRVNAMFVGDDNL

-395 VVPAATPPDD
+395 VVPATIPPDD
-405 TVRVEMVARAEHAS
+405 TARIQMVARA
-419 RSHGRSGRGDEE
+419 GDGDEE

-437 WATSQNIVTIMFR
+437 WATSQNIVTITFR